1 LPQAVKTDL
10 PLRSQGFAVEYYPGY
25 VNRKANPHSLNVV
38 LLSCILRGEGHHL
51 IGDQIFEE
59 HGNSVAVT
67 HYGQRHDI
75 VTDEAGMDV
84 INLYLDLQ
92 GHALPSLPRELQ
104 EVLPLILPLHPSF
117 LHRLNRIVRIEF
129 EDLKPLGELLFAIAR
144 EQASTE
150 PGHEEAARSY
160 LQLFLMECCRRALT
174 KGFARERPPRASS
187 LAKLEKLREYLDQ
200 NYEKPHT
207 LEDLARR
214 AGVTRTYLC
223 RTFKRYTGKRVF
235 DYLIERRIQAAM
247 MQLRS
252 SNDKILSVAL
262 ESGFCDLA
270 YFNRRFRASV
280 GMTPSSYRGLFQKV
294 PAHR

>member
-1 LPQAVKTDL
+1 LPHAVKTN
-10 PLRSQGFAVEYYPGY
+10 PSLRSQGFAVEYYPGY
-25 VNRKANPHSLNVV
+25 INRKASPHSLNVV
-38 LLSCILRGEGHHL
+38 LLSCILRGRGHHI

-92 GHALPSLPRELQ
+92 GHSLPSLPRELS
-104 EVLPLILPLHPSF
+104 EVLPLFLPLHPSF
-117 LHRLNRIVRIEF
+117 VHRLNRIVRLEF
-129 EDLKPLGELLFAIAR
+129 ESLEPVGELLFAIAR
-144 EQASTE
+144 EQESGE
-150 PGHEEAARSY
+150 PGHEEAARAY
-160 LQLFLMECCRRALT
+160 LQLFLMQCCRHALK

-187 LAKLEKLREYLDQ
+187 LARLEKLRQYLDQ
-200 NYEKPHT
+200 TYDKPHT

-223 RTFKRYTGKRVF
+223 RSFKRYTGKRVF

-252 SNDKILSVAL
+252 SSDKILSVAL
-262 ESGFCDLA
+262 ESGFYDLA
-270 YFNRRFRASV
+270 YFNRRFRMSV
-280 GMTPSSYRGLFQKV
+280 GMTPSAYRGQF
-294 PAHR
+294 RRYGS